1 MNCPRCNAPNPD
13 GQRFCGWCG
22 APLPPP
28 QQDPNYGYRKP
39 EPNPNSNYNYSYCH
53 QQQNQNFSQQN
64 GYYQPPQKPKAFE
77 RTWFIV
83 IMCICIPPVGILLL
97 WISKRPR
104 NIVVRVIL
112 TIFLVFYFM
121 IGFGGL
127 SSDNSGKDSSK
138 STKQETVSQEK
149 SDDKSN
155 NESKKE
161 DSSEST
167 EEPQLSRDDYI
178 AQCQEVDY
186 NDIMRNPD
194 QYVGQ
199 KYKITV
205 QIFSASEKWS
215 AGTYYKAYTDDG
227 SGSYF
232 DKMVWIFD
240 KRDENSEGYSKILE
254 GDTVTFYGEFTGL
267 QETKNA
273 LNGEKGEDFALDAY
287 YADIIEEAQ

>member
-64 GYYQPPQKPKAFE
+64 GCYQPPQKPKAFE

-127 SSDNSGKDSSK
+127 SSDNSDKDSSK

-149 SDDKSN
+149 SYDKSN

-254 GDTVTFYGEFTGL
+254 GDTVTFYGEFNGL

>member
-1 MNCPRCNAPNPD
+1 MYSSCRYSLTVDIKAPKKYSSQSYLNYLSCVLFYD
-13 GQRFCGWCG
+13 RFC
-22 APLPPP
+22 
-28 QQDPNYGYRKP
+28 
-39 EPNPNSNYNYSYCH
+39 
-53 QQQNQNFSQQN
+53 
-64 GYYQPPQKPKAFE
+64 
-77 RTWFIV
+77 
-83 IMCICIPPVGILLL
+83 
-97 WISKRPR
+97 
-104 NIVVRVIL
+104 
-112 TIFLVFYFM
+112 
-121 IGFGGL
+121 GL
-127 SSDNSGKDSSK
+127 SSDNSDKDSSK

-149 SDDKSN
+149 SYDKSN

-254 GDTVTFYGEFTGL
+254 GDTVTFYGEFNGL

-273 LNGEKGEDFALDAY
+273 LNGEKRRRLCS
-287 YADIIEEAQ
+287 